1 MTFPRMSRTIHH
13 FTRHRRWISL
23 AFGSFALNWPRPALA
38 EVDPYDVVRRIA
50 DVLVRIEQDYV
61 DPIERARLVD
71 GATGGMVA
79 ELDPHSAYLTP
90 AQFAQFLEDT
100 QGQFAGIGVEVD
112 FRNDQVTVISTM
124 PSSPAERAGILPGD
138 RIVAIDGV
146 PVTGVRADVM
156 VKRMRG
162 TAGTVVKLTIRRDG
176 RAEPISLDVTRAI
189 VVVPSVEGRMLD
201 GAVAYVRLKAFQEGC
216 YQELLDVLADLGKT
230 SRVRGL
236 LLDLRSN
243 PGGLVSEAVAI
254 ADEFLGNG
262 VIYSARHRGKVVE
275 VVSSH
280 DGDLLEKIPLLV
292 LVNASTASSAEIVAG
307 ALRDH
312 GRATLVGEP
321 TFGKG
326 SVQNIIELP
335 DGSGLLLTT
344 LRYFTPNGHAIQ
356 ARGLTP
362 DILVEAQPNI
372 VKIREADLDG
382 HLQTEGTEETTD
394 EARARGAVTHQTTA
408 EPGSINDSPEHELT
422 PNDAPKEQF
431 VSPERIPL
439 THLPSDPSNAAD
451 RALAKAYTLLRSRL
465 AH

>member
-1 MTFPRMSRTIHH
+1 
-13 FTRHRRWISL
+13 
-23 AFGSFALNWPRPALA
+23 
-38 EVDPYDVVRRIA
+38 
-50 DVLVRIEQDYV
+50 
-61 DPIERARLVD
+61 
-71 GATGGMVA
+71 MVA

-112 FRNDQVTVISTM
+112 FRDDQVTVVSTM
-124 PSSPAERAGILPGD
+124 PGSPAERVGILAGD

-162 TAGTVVKLTIRRDG
+162 TAGTTVKLMLRRSG
-176 RAEPISLDVTRAI
+176 HVEPIALDVTRAI
-189 VVVPSVEGRMLD
+189 VVVPSAEGRVLD
-201 GAVAYVRLKAFQEGC
+201 GAVGYVRLKAFQEGC
-216 YQELLDVLADLGKT
+216 YRELLDVLAALGRPT
-230 SRVRGL
+230 RLRGI

-262 VIYSARHRGKVVE
+262 VVYSARHRGKVVE
-275 VVSSH
+275 VVSSRE
-280 DGDLLEKIPLLV
+280 GDLLEKIPVLV
-292 LVNASTASSAEIVAG
+292 LVNAGTASSAEIVAG

-312 GRATLVGEP
+312 GRAKLVGES

-335 DGSGLLLTT
+335 DGAGLLLTT

-362 DILVEAQPNI
+362 DVLVEAQPNLL
-372 VKIREADLDG
+372 KIREADLAG
-382 HLQTEGTEETTD
+382 HLQTEGLESATN
-394 EARARGAVTHQTTA
+394 AAGASSPPSTA
-408 EPGSINDSPEHELT
+408 TPRVSGTSQSPSDSKGSAPPRDVPERVIAPERVPLNQL
-422 PNDAPKEQF
+422 PNDPAKGE
-431 VSPERIPL
+431 
-439 THLPSDPSNAAD
+439 D
-451 RALAKAYTLLRSRL
+451 RALAKGYELLL
-465 AH
+465 AQLSQ